1 MIASPVC
8 STIVQTHLQIG
19 VFLCN
24 HVATPSSIQDY
35 DVRAEDLAMVSLNRE
50 DRIRLV
56 DFPDVGGAAGVVRG
70 AIARG
75 YQREPPGERSYHGAH
90 EFKARAGG
98 EGGGF
103 LSLSVM
109 WVTHP
114 PTHPPKK
121 RVGRQESTVGSWE
134 GGHKVG

>member
-1 MIASPVC
+1 M
-8 STIVQTHLQIG
+8 
-19 VFLCN
+19 
-24 HVATPSSIQDY
+24 ATPSSIQDY

-114 PTHPPKK
+114 PTHPPTKEK
-121 RVGRQESTVGSWE
+121 SGSSGKYSGVMGGWPQSGVVGGCS
-134 GGHKVG
+134 